1 MNWLKNLIFGSEAP
15 AKQAAQPKEDLQAR
29 YLLDALAPL
38 PSNTGKT
45 CYTVTNRPLNKP
57 SSVPYMTELLPE

>member
-29 YLLDALAPL
+29 YLPDALAL
-38 PSNTGKT
+38 CQAT
-45 CYTVTNRPLNKP
+45 
-57 SSVPYMTELLPE
+57 PEKLAIR